1 MERKTKGKL
10 DCKELSTGLRMNE
23 HTLDALVTPG
33 HYKIEPCDVTPSEGF
48 PEDVSQGRL
57 SAYLKVTSTN
67 HSSDRL
73 KDNAIGQVLTVTDSD
88 GVTNIYTRNRT
99 NSNGINIWS
108 AWSGVGGKSASDIM
122 DGAITKQKL
131 NTELRNELNN
141 IAELEKKVSQEKK
154 DIINGNTIVGVAH
167 EVYSSHGK
175 NDTATFIKR
184 STAGGTTVGNGVATL
199 KQIGG
204 NIVKNLVDGTFAN
217 SASFKYESASGT
229 LHNGILT
236 VTSKNSIYGS
246 VNSNDVTNIDSH
258 IYYTCANV
266 YNCDG
271 DTIRIS
277 VDGGLNQNVLSYT
290 NKWSFISHRGSN
302 TYTVKKA
309 TIRLM
314 TSDQQSHTM
323 YVKNWLLI
331 DLTEMFGAGKEPT
344 KEECDRIFSTMGALP
359 QGLNVAQPP
368 IEYKSTGFN
377 QINPAKILI
386 EKTVAGGV
394 ITDSV
399 NTSVA
404 IVECLPCNIGV
415 GENNGYVIGYG
426 QGEDWSD
433 SGVEIYLTPLNPLE
447 TDGELYLQKLEKDT
461 TYNSY
466 VPLINGYLLVVT
478 PQTNKLCAHLHW
490 SGDRPITDYE
500 PYIESTILLPKIP
513 QMSEWG
519 LAGISTSGKM
529 VQDVI
534 DLENKKYINKIA
546 CVDMDKLSWQ
556 RYLTITDAY
565 IYYARISDKDTK
577 LSILQNVYSYIPYP
591 GGIST
596 TKINDRAIF
605 TNPNLSVIYIRD
617 DSAKDIKTLKLSLVG
632 EKLYYSLP
640 VIEEYDITINVIPNY
655 ISCDYGIEEFKGISM
670 PLAANILF
678 YMRSLVSEVRNFL
691 DRLMAGIGSTDA
703 TVVADKLLAAI
714 DTE

>member
-1 MERKTKGKL
+1 MKRKTKGKL
-10 DCKELSTGLRMNE
+10 DCKELDKGLRMNE

-33 HYKIEPCDVTPSEGF
+33 HYKIGACDVTHSEGF

-57 SAYLKVTSTN
+57 SAYLEVTSTN
-67 HSSDRL
+67 HSCDRL

-154 DIINGNTIVGVAH
+154 DIINGNTIVGVAR

-184 STAGGTTVGNGVATL
+184 STAGETTIGNGVATL

-217 SASFKYESASGT
+217 STSFKYETASGN

-246 VNSNDVTNIDSH
+246 VNSNDVTNIYSH
-258 IYYTCANV
+258 IYYPCANV

-277 VDGGLNQNVLSYT
+277 VDGGLNQNVLYDT
-290 NKWSFISHRGSN
+290 HKWSFISHRGSN

-359 QGLNVAQPP
+359 QGLNFAQAPT
-368 IEYKSTGFN
+368 EYKSTGFN
-377 QINPAKILI
+377 QINPAKILV

-394 ITDSV
+394 ITDSA

-404 IVECLPCNIGV
+404 IVECLPCKIGV

-426 QGEDWSD
+426 QGEEWSD
-433 SGVEIYLTPLNPLE
+433 SGVEVYLTPLNPLE

-466 VPLINGYLLVVT
+466 VPQINGYLLVVT

-490 SGDRPITDYE
+490 SGDRPATDYE

-529 VQDVI
+529 VQDFI
-534 DLENKKYINKIA
+534 DLERMKYYKKISYIDLGNIT
-546 CVDMDKLSWQ
+546 WF
-556 RYLTITDAY
+556 RYLDFPNIGLYYGRVQQTNIPKLKMICDKYTSISWNLGGITDNCIMSHY
-565 IYYARISDKDTK
+565 ESS
-577 LSILQNVYSYIPYP
+577 LV
-591 GGIST
+591 
-596 TKINDRAIF
+596 
-605 TNPNLSVIYIRD
+605 YIRND
-617 DSAKDIKTLKLSLVG
+617 KFVDKSASDFKETLRGVKLFYELAI
-632 EKLYYSLP
+632 P
-640 VIEEYDITINVIPNY
+640 EEYTLHTAIAPNY
-655 ISCDYGIEEFKGISM
+655 INSDYGIEEFKDGNV
-670 PLAANILF
+670 PLTANILF
-678 YMRSLVSEVRNFL
+678 YMRSLVSEIRNFL
-691 DRLMAGIGSTDA
+691 DRLMTGIGSTDA